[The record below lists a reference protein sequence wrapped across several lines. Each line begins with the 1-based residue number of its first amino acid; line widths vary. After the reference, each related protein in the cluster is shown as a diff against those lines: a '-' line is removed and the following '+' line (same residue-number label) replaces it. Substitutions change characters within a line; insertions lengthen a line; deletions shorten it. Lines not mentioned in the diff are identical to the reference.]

1 MKLNIFFRANES
13 AKSAGSIN
21 KDITKES
28 YRIGTHTKS
37 DILKATWL
45 SLNNSGIDEEDHV
58 HIFIDEVS
66 VETQTWMRQTL
77 KTVDF
82 HFKDVPPLSACPP
95 FEEHPFPDLHPVRIN
110 CSKPLFELFY
120 EEIEKGED
128 DDIYYLCEDDYL
140 HRPNAIALIKNLF
153 KSGYK
158 GFFLPYDY
166 PDRYVIDR
174 GRNCDVILGPNSHLR
189 SVPSATF
196 TMVADKATWMKYK
209 MDVIRGSVFCDDGW
223 TWKAFKQV
231 NAFCPIP
238 GWSCHFQEGYVS
250 PYIDW
255 EEVFKWAMVNDIKKT

>member
-21 KDITKES
+21 EDITKES

-45 SLNNSGIDEEDHV
+45 SINNSGVNEEDHI
-58 HIFIDEVS
+58 HIFVDEVS

-120 EEIEKGED
+120 EEIEKGQD
-128 DDIYYLCEDDYL
+128 DDLYYLCEDDYL

-166 PDRYVIDR
+166 PDRYTIDR
-174 GRNCDVILGPNSHLR
+174 SKECNIILGPNSHLR

-196 TMVADKATWMKYK
+196 TMVADKTTWMNYK
-209 MDVIRGSVFCDDGW
+209 MDIIRGSVFCDDGW
-223 TWKAFKQV
+223 TWKVFKQT

-250 PYIDW
+250 PYVDW
-255 EEVFKWAMVNDIKKT
+255 EEVFKWAMINDI

>member
-13 AKSAGSIN
+13 AKSAGSVN
-21 KDITKES
+21 ADITKES
-28 YRIGTHTKS
+28 YRIGTYTKS

-45 SLNNSGIDEEDHV
+45 SVNNSGVNEEDHITIFCDAV
-58 HIFIDEVS
+58 HGDTVS
-66 VETQTWMRQTL
+66 WMRKTL

-120 EEIEKGED
+120 KEIEKGKD
-128 DDIYYLCEDDYL
+128 DDIFYLCEDDYL
-140 HRPNAIALIKNLF
+140 HRPNAIALIKNLYR
-153 KSGYK
+153 SGYK
-158 GFFLPYDY
+158 GFFIPYDY
-166 PDRYVIDR
+166 PDRYTIDK
-174 GRNCDVILGPNSHLR
+174 GKQCDLVLGPNSHLR

-196 TMVADKATWMKYK
+196 TMVADKVTWMNYK
-209 MDVIRGSVFCDDGW
+209 MDIIRGSVFCDDGW
-223 TWKAFKQV
+223 TWKVFKQV

-238 GWSCHFQEGYVS
+238 GWTCHFQEGYVS

-255 EEVFKWAMVNDIKKT
+255 EEVVKWAMVNDI

>member
-21 KDITKES
+21 EDITKES

-45 SLNNSGIDEEDHV
+45 SINNSGVNEEDHI
-58 HIFIDEVS
+58 HIFVDEVS

-120 EEIEKGED
+120 EEIEKGQD
-128 DDIYYLCEDDYL
+128 DDLYYLCEDDYL

-166 PDRYVIDR
+166 PDRYTIDR
-174 GRNCDVILGPNSHLR
+174 SKECNIILGPNSHLR

-196 TMVADKATWMKYK
+196 TMVADKTTWMNYK
-209 MDVIRGSVFCDDGW
+209 MDIIRGSVFCDDGW
-223 TWKAFKQV
+223 TWKVFKQT

-255 EEVFKWAMVNDIKKT
+255 EEVVRWANVNDI